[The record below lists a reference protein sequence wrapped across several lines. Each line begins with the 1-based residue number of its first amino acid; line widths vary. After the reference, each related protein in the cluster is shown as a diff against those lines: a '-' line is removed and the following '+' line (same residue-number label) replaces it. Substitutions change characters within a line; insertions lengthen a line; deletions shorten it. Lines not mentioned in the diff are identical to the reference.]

1 MAMMQK
7 IFKCTIGDFSISDG
21 FAIVDLLFEGDYL
34 SVSCVEKGDDKWFVE
49 ILSMLPI
56 NKSDITKILADYEY
70 SILETDTL
78 ENIDWLAK
86 CFENFKPITVG
97 NFYMFGPHLRMKKR
111 PANKIGIEI
120 AAATAFGT
128 GEHPTTSRCLL
139 ACQAF
144 FNHEI
149 HKKVLDI
156 GCGSGILSIALAKL
170 GARFVTACDI
180 DSEAVRITNEN
191 IVINHVPHRVSVF
204 QNIGHEFDINKYDFI
219 VANILAT
226 PLISLAKPIEKSLN
240 RDGILILSGFNAGD
254 YSVLEKYASLGLELK
269 YKYIHEDWLTLV
281 LHKR

>member
-1 MAMMQK
+1 MAMTQK
-7 IFKCTIGDFSISDG
+7 IFKCTIGDFSISDS
-21 FAIVDLLFEGDYL
+21 FTIVDLLSEKDYL

-226 PLISLAKPIEKSLN
+226 PLISLAEPIEKSLN
-240 RDGILILSGFNAGD
+240 RDGILVLSGFNAGD

>member
-1 MAMMQK
+1 MAMTQK
-7 IFKCTIGDFSISDG
+7 IFKCTIGDFSISDS
-21 FAIVDLLFEGDYL
+21 FTIVDLLSEKDYL

-111 PANKIGIEI
+111 PANKVGIEI

-139 ACQAF
+139 ACQVF

-191 IVINHVPHRVSVF
+191 IVINHVAHRVSVF

-226 PLISLAKPIEKSLN
+226 PLISLAEPIEKSLN
-240 RDGILILSGFNAGD
+240 RDGILVLSGFNAGD

>member
-1 MAMMQK
+1 MAMTQK
-7 IFKCTIGDFSISDG
+7 IFKCTIGDFSISDS
-21 FAIVDLLFEGDYL
+21 FTIVDLLSEKDYL

-111 PANKIGIEI
+111 PANKVGIEI

-139 ACQAF
+139 ACQVF

-191 IVINHVPHRVSVF
+191 IVINHVAHRVSVF

-226 PLISLAKPIEKSLN
+226 PLISLAESIEKSLN
-240 RDGILILSGFNAGD
+240 RDGILVLSGFNAGD

>member
-1 MAMMQK
+1 MTQK

-21 FAIVDLLFEGDYL
+21 FAIVDLLSEKDYL

-70 SILETDTL
+70 SILETDAL

-111 PANKIGIEI
+111 PANKVGIEI

-139 ACQAF
+139 ACQVF

-170 GARFVTACDI
+170 GARFITACDI

-191 IVINHVPHRVSVF
+191 IVINHVAHRVSVF

-219 VANILAT
+219 VANILVT
-226 PLISLAKPIEKSLN
+226 PLISLADPIEKSLN
-240 RDGILILSGFNAGD
+240 RDGILVLSGFNAGD

>member
-1 MAMMQK
+1 MAMTQK

-21 FAIVDLLFEGDYL
+21 FAIVDLLSEKDYL

-70 SILETDTL
+70 SILETDAL

-111 PANKIGIEI
+111 PANKVGIEI

-139 ACQAF
+139 ACQVF

-170 GARFVTACDI
+170 GARFITACDI

-191 IVINHVPHRVSVF
+191 IVINHVAHRVSVF

-226 PLISLAKPIEKSLN
+226 PLISLADPIEKSLN
-240 RDGILILSGFNAGD
+240 RDGILVLSGFNAGD

>member
-226 PLISLAKPIEKSLN
+226 PLISLAEPIEKSLN
-240 RDGILILSGFNAGD
+240 RDGILVLSGFNAGD

>member
-21 FAIVDLLFEGDYL
+21 FAIVNLLFEGDYL

-226 PLISLAKPIEKSLN
+226 PLISLAEPIEKSLN
-240 RDGILILSGFNAGD
+240 RDGILVLSGFNAGD

>member
-1 MAMMQK
+1 MAMTQK

-21 FAIVDLLFEGDYL
+21 FAIVDLLSEKDYL

-70 SILETDTL
+70 SILETDAL

-111 PANKIGIEI
+111 PANKVGIEI

-139 ACQAF
+139 ACQVF

-170 GARFVTACDI
+170 GARFITACDI
-180 DSEAVRITNEN
+180 DPEAVRITNEN
-191 IVINHVPHRVSVF
+191 IVINHVAHRVSVF

-226 PLISLAKPIEKSLN
+226 PLISLADPIEKSLN
-240 RDGILILSGFNAGD
+240 RDGILVLSGFNAGD

>member
-1 MAMMQK
+1 MTQK

-21 FAIVDLLFEGDYL
+21 FAIVDLLSEKDYL

-70 SILETDTL
+70 SILETDAL

-111 PANKIGIEI
+111 PANKVGIEI

-139 ACQAF
+139 ACQVF

-170 GARFVTACDI
+170 GARFITACDI

-191 IVINHVPHRVSVF
+191 IVINHVAHRVSVF

-226 PLISLAKPIEKSLN
+226 PLISLADPIEKSLN
-240 RDGILILSGFNAGD
+240 RDGILVLSGFNAGD